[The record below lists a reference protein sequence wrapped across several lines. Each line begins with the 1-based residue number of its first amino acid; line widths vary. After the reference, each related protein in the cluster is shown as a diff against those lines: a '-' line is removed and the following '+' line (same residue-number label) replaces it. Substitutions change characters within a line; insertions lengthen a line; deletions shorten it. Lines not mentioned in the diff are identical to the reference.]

1 MAHPNDKQQPRN
13 ILRGLPCPRTP
24 ARSLWSRHWPCLPS
38 AAAARVVL
46 GFVASFWLR
55 YRFAKTPLLVR
66 FPIVRAL
73 APVASGCGGMR
84 VLGCVLARATPSLLL
99 RRKGKTRACRLAPS
113 GCLHSRFVLRAL
125 AFVPRSLGAAYGRA
139 APAAPLRFA
148 VGDALNAALR
158 PAPCVLRSR
167 SVCPQLACH
176 SRAR

>member
-13 ILRGLPCPRTP
+13 ILRGLPRPRTP

-73 APVASGCGGMR
+73 APVASGCGGLS

-99 RRKGKTRACRLAPS
+99 RRNGKTRACRLAPS

-139 APAAPLRFA
+139 APQVPLRSTW
-148 VGDALNAALR
+148 GDALNAALW
-158 PAPCVLRSR
+158 PAISALRSR
-167 SVCPQLACH
+167 SVCPTLACH